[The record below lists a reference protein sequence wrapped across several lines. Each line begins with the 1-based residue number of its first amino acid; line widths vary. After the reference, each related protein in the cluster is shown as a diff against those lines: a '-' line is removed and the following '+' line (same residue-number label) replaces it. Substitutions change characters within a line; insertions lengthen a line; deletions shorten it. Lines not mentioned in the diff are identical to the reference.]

1 MGFKAACTIQCD
13 LKHHVAF
20 CCTMLLKKA
29 IAIFD
34 NAIRKTLIFMLQLS
48 LVPSL
53 FLVSYPK
60 KTRGSRL

>member
-1 MGFKAACTIQCD
+1 
-13 LKHHVAF
+13 
-20 CCTMLLKKA
+20 MLLKKA

-34 NAIRKTLIFMLQLS
+34 NVIRKTLIFMLQLS

-60 KTRGSRL
+60 KTRGRRL